1 MPLARH
7 HNPAQEG
14 LSRVMNTSEHAGN
27 VNGNESGCDLL
38 WGYDE
43 IGRAIGR
50 SGRQVEHLRRSGALK
65 SVKKALSGSPLAPP
79 S

>member
-1 MPLARH
+1 
-7 HNPAQEG
+7 
-14 LSRVMNTSEHAGN
+14 MNTSEDAGN
-27 VNGNESGCDLL
+27 VNGAACDLL

-65 SVKKALSGSPLAPP
+65 SLKKIGASWVASRTALLRELGVA
-79 S
+79 